1 MESEWRPL
9 SNDVPM
15 ERVRVAVH
23 AKDSVT
29 RWGIAGYLRLRPE
42 VQVLAEHSAGQAE
55 VVLVAAGGAGMLAEL
70 RVAAQR
76 TSACVVLI
84 TDDLRAHDLPSAM
97 EHRVVAVLSRADL
110 TCESLVSTV
119 LAAHEGRAELPAALA
134 MSGLAER
141 ELDMLRL
148 FAEGW
153 TTAEVAKKL
162 SYSERTVKSM
172 VQNVL
177 SRFQLRNRTHAV
189 AFAIRSGAI

>member
-1 MESEWRPL
+1 MQ
-9 SNDVPM
+9 
-15 ERVRVAVH
+15 RVRVAIH

-29 RWGIAGYLRLRPE
+29 RWGLAGFLRLRPE
-42 VQVLAEHSAGQAE
+42 FQVVAEHALSQAE
-55 VVLVAAGGAGMLAEL
+55 VVLIAAGGAGLAAEL
-70 RVAAQR
+70 RLVAQR
-76 TSACVVLI
+76 TSACAVLV
-84 TDDLRAHDLPSAM
+84 TDDLRAHELPRAI
-97 EHRVVAVLSRADL
+97 EHRVVAVLPRTDL

-119 LAAHEGRAELPAALA
+119 LAAYEGRASMPVSLT

-148 FAEGW
+148 FADGW

-177 SRFQLRNRTHAV
+177 TRFQLRNRTHAV

>member
-1 MESEWRPL
+1 
-9 SNDVPM
+9 M

-29 RWGIAGYLRLRPE
+29 RWGIAGHLRLRPE
-42 VQVLAEHSAGQAE
+42 VQVLPEHSPSQAQ
-55 VVLVAAGGAGMLAEL
+55 VVLVAAGGPGLMSEL
-70 RVAAQR
+70 RLVTGR
-76 TSACVVLI
+76 TSACIVLI
-84 TDDLRAHDLPSAM
+84 TDDLRAHELPRAM
-97 EHRVVAVLSRADL
+97 DHRVVAILSRADL
-110 TCESLVSTV
+110 TCDRLVSTV
-119 LAAHEGRAELPAALA
+119 LAAFEGRAELPVGLA

>member
-1 MESEWRPL
+1 
-9 SNDVPM
+9 M

-42 VQVLAEHSAGQAE
+42 VQVLPEHSLSNAQ
-55 VVLVAAGGAGMLAEL
+55 VVLVATEGAGLTAEL
-70 RVAAQR
+70 RIVAQR
-76 TSACVVLI
+76 TPACVVLI
-84 TDDLRAHDLPSAM
+84 TDDLRAHELPRAID
-97 EHRVVAVLSRADL
+97 HRVVAILPRRDL
-110 TCESLVSTV
+110 TCEGLVTTV
-119 LAAHEGRAELPAALA
+119 LDAFEGRAELPA
-134 MSGLAER
+134 MSGMAER

-172 VQNVL
+172 VQHVL
-177 SRFQLRNRTHAV
+177 ARFQLRNRTHAV

>member
-1 MESEWRPL
+1 
-9 SNDVPM
+9 M

-42 VQVLAEHSAGQAE
+42 VQVLPEHSLSNAQ
-55 VVLVAAGGAGMLAEL
+55 VVLVATEGAGLTAEL
-70 RVAAQR
+70 RIVAQR

-84 TDDLRAHDLPSAM
+84 TDDLRAQELPRAID
-97 EHRVVAVLSRADL
+97 HRVVAILPRRDL
-110 TCESLVSTV
+110 TCEGLVSTV
-119 LAAHEGRAELPAALA
+119 LAAFEGRSELPAMA
-134 MSGLAER
+134 GLAER

-172 VQNVL
+172 VQQVL
-177 SRFQLRNRTHAV
+177 TRFQLRNRTHAV